1 MAIQNLTEFRWNK
14 ARNDA
19 AILLA
24 ADEITDTAIAEKVGV
39 TRQTLYNWREHPD
52 FQARVQEHIA
62 ELEAVTLRYAIAK
75 KRNRVAWLDRD
86 LQRLERVQAARAE
99 EHKDIPGGDTGLL
112 VRQVKQIGAG
122 RDVQVVEEYAVDV
135 PLLKEKRETMKQAAT
150 ELRQWTDQ
158 IATEHSGNVHV
169 AHTYADILAA
179 AEADDPGSAGDHRP

>member
-1 MAIQNLTEFRWNK
+1 MMSENVSEFQWSK
-14 ARNDA
+14 AKNDA
-19 AILLA
+19 ATLLA
-24 ADEITDTAIAEKVGV
+24 DDTLSDTEIAEKIGI
-39 TRQTLYNWREHPD
+39 TPRTLYRWKEQPDFMAKVREH
-52 FQARVQEHIA
+52 AA
-62 ELEAVTLRYAIAK
+62 ALEAVALRYAIAK